1 MRIFGI
7 TGGSGSGKST
17 VSSMLAEQGVFIVDT
32 DKIARKV
39 VEKGTDCL
47 KELCASFGDEILLQD
62 GSLNRK
68 KLAKLAFASK
78 EKTELLNRITHKHIK
93 AETESIIKDSNAD
106 LIGIDGAVIIG
117 SPIEIL
123 CEKMVLVTADIEIRL
138 VRIIMRDGLTPE
150 EAKKR
155 LNAQP
160 SDEFYRQ
167 HCDYVIDNS
176 STTEDLKR
184 QVAEIINKIKGV

>member
-68 KLAKLAFASK
+68 KLAKIAFASK

-93 AETESIIKDSNAD
+93 AETERLTSNYKDFISNN
-106 LIGIDGAVIIG
+106 IDRLLKA
-117 SPIEIL
+117 EISFITPPV
-123 CEKMVLVTADIEIRL
+123 VLDSFLTNINVYL
-138 VRIIMRDGLTPE
+138 YLLKYGLT
-150 EAKKR
+150 
-155 LNAQP
+155 
-160 SDEFYRQ
+160 
-167 HCDYVIDNS
+167 
-176 STTEDLKR
+176 
-184 QVAEIINKIKGV
+184 INNR